1 MWEFCL
7 LQCLGE
13 GANKL
18 VVVPSGGANKVVQ
31 TGCLRGGL
39 GVEVNYI
46 L

>member
-1 MWEFCL
+1 MGEYCL
-7 LQCLGE
+7 LLCLGE

-18 VVVPSGGANKVVQ
+18 VVVLSGGANKVVQ
-31 TGCLRGGL
+31 TGCLPGGL